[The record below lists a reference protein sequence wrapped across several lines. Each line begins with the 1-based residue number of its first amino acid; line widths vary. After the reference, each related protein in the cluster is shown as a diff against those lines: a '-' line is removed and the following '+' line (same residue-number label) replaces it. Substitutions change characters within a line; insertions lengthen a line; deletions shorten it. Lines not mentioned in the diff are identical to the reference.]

1 MFQGFLGHFQL
12 ILSQLILQDR
22 DYSTHCSTTLALEK
36 GQKMGK
42 SPGKGQK
49 MGKSAAAPQVLGV
62 GDAQT
67 HQKTSCRK

>member
-22 DYSTHCSTTLALEK
+22 DNSTHSSTTLALE
-36 GQKMGK
+36 
-42 SPGKGQK
+42 KGQK